1 MDGMPEHNV
10 WIVEDDPV
18 FRESLKQLIP
28 LDQNLKLFL
37 VVDSVEKAFEYIP
50 KLPAPQVILQ
60 DVGLPGISGIE
71 AIPFYKKEYPDVKVI
86 ILTIFDDDERVF
98 EAIKNGADGYLLKRT
113 PGTEIL
119 KGIKEM
125 LAGGAP
131 ISPEIAKKM
140 LGLLSGK
147 NSSPKKES
155 NLTKREQT
163 ILEYLVEGFSIDMIS
178 AELHISSHTVD
189 THAKNIYRKLQVHS
203 RGEVVSKALKEGLV

>member
-1 MDGMPEHNV
+1 MEEKWKQNV
-10 WIVEDDPV
+10 WIVEDDKV
-18 FRESLKQLIP
+18 FRESLKQLIS
-28 LDQNLKLFL
+28 LDQSLELA
-37 VVDSVEKAFEYIP
+37 VAVDSVEKAFEQFNQ
-50 KLPAPQVILQ
+50 LPDPHIILQ

-71 AIPFYKKEYPDVKVI
+71 AIPFYKKQYPDVNII

-98 EAIKNGADGYLLKRT
+98 EAIKKGADGYLLKRT
-113 PGTEIL
+113 PGNEIL
-119 KGIKEM
+119 KGIKDM

-147 NSSPKKES
+147 RESPKKAS

-163 ILEYLVEGFSIDMIS
+163 ILEYLVEGFTIDMIS
-178 AELHISSHTVD
+178 AELHISSYTVD

>member
-1 MDGMPEHNV
+1 MPEHNV

-37 VVDSVEKAFEYIP
+37 VVDSVEKAFEHIP